1 MVWGFRHSVLVNPNF
16 AGTGSGWGGLS
27 KVGLCGFGLSAGV
40 CVCACACVRACECM
54 CVYCIY
60 VSVYDV
66 SDGQRTKYCKQ
77 K

>member
-1 MVWGFRHSVLVNPNF
+1 MGIQAQCIGESKLCWNRQRWG
-16 AGTGSGWGGLS
+16 GGLS
-27 KVGLCGFGLSAGV
+27 KVGLCGLGPSAGV

-60 VSVYDV
+60 VSVCDV